1 MTNQSAPAQPV
12 KKPERSPTPY
22 LIGIFGAAMTILM
35 VVMIGSIKDLRTDLT
50 VLDNSMVG
58 LQEEMVANRVA
69 VVSEVAGIDDDI
81 TSSIGELRTDIA
93 VTNQQLLGIDLHL
106 SAMRQEM
113 APPATDFSRD
123 AETVAPANNRSSHDK

>member
-1 MTNQSAPAQPV
+1 MTKQSAPAQPV
-12 KKPERSPTPY
+12 KNPERSSTPY
-22 LIGIFGAAMTILM
+22 LIGIFGATMTILM

-50 VLDNSMVG
+50 VLDSSLVV

-113 APPATDFSRD
+113 APPATDFSRNAD
-123 AETVAPANNRSSHDK
+123 TVAPANNRSGHDK

>member
-1 MTNQSAPAQPV
+1 MTNQSAPAKPG
-12 KKPERSPTPY
+12 KKPERSSTPY

-50 VLDNSMVG
+50 VLDSSLIV

-106 SAMRQEM
+106 SALRQEM
-113 APPATDFSRD
+113 TPPATDFSRD
-123 AETVAPANNRSSHDK
+123 AETVAPVNNRGNHDK